1 MQATMSWCEQRFHYR
16 FKDDILLQ
24 TALTH
29 RSHSVDNNERL
40 EFLGDAALDL
50 VISELLYQSYSGQT
64 EGSLSRMRSS
74 LVKGNTLA
82 ELAKELDVGDY
93 LILGK
98 GENTSGGR
106 ERLSLLADALEAMI
120 GAIFLDGG
128 YVAVKN
134 VIIKIFDSRI
144 QALDPKSEHK
154 DHKSIL
160 QEKLQGEKQGL
171 PVYSLVRSIGDHN
184 KTFVVECSIKSGE
197 IVTQASGKT
206 LRVAEQ
212 KAASKAL
219 QAMQND

>member
-24 TALTH
+24 IALTH
-29 RSHSVDNNERL
+29 RSYSVDNNERL

-50 VISELLYQSYSGQT
+50 VISELLYQSYSKQT

-106 ERLSLLADALEAMI
+106 ERLSLLSNALEAMI

-160 QEKLQGEKQGL
+160 QEKLQGVKQGL
-171 PVYSLVRSIGDHN
+171 PVYTLVRSVGDHN
-184 KTFVVECSIKSGE
+184 KTFVVECSIQSGE

>member
-1 MQATMSWCEQRFHYR
+1 MQATTSWWEQRFHYR

-29 RSHSVDNNERL
+29 RSHSADNNERL

-50 VISELLYQSYSGQT
+50 VISELLYQSYSKQT
-64 EGSLSRMRSS
+64 EGSLSRMRSN

-106 ERLSLLADALEAMI
+106 ERLSLLSDALEAMI

-160 QEKLQGEKQGL
+160 QEKLQGVKQGL
-171 PVYSLVRSIGDHN
+171 PVYTLVRSVGDHN
-184 KTFVVECSIKSGE
+184 KTFVVECSIQSGE

>member
-106 ERLSLLADALEAMI
+106 ERLSLLSDALEAMI

-160 QEKLQGEKQGL
+160 QEKLQGVKQDL
-171 PVYSLVRSIGDHN
+171 PVYSLVCSVGDHN

-212 KAASKAL
+212 KAASKIL

>member
-82 ELAKELDVGDY
+82 ELAKELDVGGY

-106 ERLSLLADALEAMI
+106 ERLSLLSDALEAMI

>member
-50 VISELLYQSYSGQT
+50 VISELLYQSYSKQT
-64 EGSLSRMRSS
+64 EGSLSRMRSN

-106 ERLSLLADALEAMI
+106 ERLSLLSDALEAMI

-160 QEKLQGEKQGL
+160 QEKLQGVKQGL
-171 PVYSLVRSIGDHN
+171 PVYTLVRSVGDHN
-184 KTFVVECSIKSGE
+184 KTFVVECSIQSGE

>member
-1 MQATMSWCEQRFHYR
+1 MQATTSWCEQRFHYR

-24 TALTH
+24 IALTH
-29 RSHSVDNNERL
+29 RSYSVDNNERL

-50 VISELLYQSYSGQT
+50 VISELLYQSYSKQT

-106 ERLSLLADALEAMI
+106 ERLSLLSDALEAMI

-160 QEKLQGEKQGL
+160 QEKLQGVKQGL
-171 PVYSLVRSIGDHN
+171 PVYTLVRSVGDHN
-184 KTFVVECSIKSGE
+184 KTFVVECSIQSGE

>member
-82 ELAKELDVGDY
+82 ELAKELDVGGY

-106 ERLSLLADALEAMI
+106 ERLSLLSDALEAMI

-160 QEKLQGEKQGL
+160 QEKLQGVKQGL
-171 PVYSLVRSIGDHN
+171 PVYTLVRSVGDHN

>member
-29 RSHSVDNNERL
+29 RSHSADNNERL

-50 VISELLYQSYSGQT
+50 VISEFLYQSYSKQT

-82 ELAKELDVGDY
+82 ELAKELDMGDY

-106 ERLSLLADALEAMI
+106 ERLSLLSDALEAMI

-160 QEKLQGEKQGL
+160 QEKLQGVKQGL
-171 PVYSLVRSIGDHN
+171 PVYSLVRSVGNHN

>member
-106 ERLSLLADALEAMI
+106 ERLSLLSDALEAMI

-160 QEKLQGEKQGL
+160 QEKLQGVKQGL
-171 PVYSLVRSIGDHN
+171 PVYSLVRSVGDHN

-212 KAASKAL
+212 NAASKAL

>member
-1 MQATMSWCEQRFHYR
+1 MQATTSWCEQRFHYR

-29 RSHSVDNNERL
+29 RSHSADNNERL

-50 VISELLYQSYSGQT
+50 VISELLYQSYSKQT

-106 ERLSLLADALEAMI
+106 ERLSLLSDALEAMI

>member
-29 RSHSVDNNERL
+29 RSHSADNNERL

-50 VISELLYQSYSGQT
+50 VISEFLYQSYSKQT

-106 ERLSLLADALEAMI
+106 ERLSLLSDALEAMI

-160 QEKLQGEKQGL
+160 QEKLQGVKQGL
-171 PVYSLVRSIGDHN
+171 PVYSLVRSVGDHN

>member
-1 MQATMSWCEQRFHYR
+1 MSWCEQRFHYR
-16 FKDDILLQ
+16 FKDDVLLQ

-29 RSHSVDNNERL
+29 RSHSANNNERL
-40 EFLGDAALDL
+40 EFLGDAVLDL
-50 VISELLYQSYSGQT
+50 VISELLYQFYSEQT

-74 LVKGNTLA
+74 LVKGDTLA
-82 ELAKELDVGDY
+82 ALAKELDLGEY
-93 LILGK
+93 LVLGK

-106 ERLSLLADALEAMI
+106 ERLSLLSNALEAVI

-128 YVAVKN
+128 YLEAKN
-134 VIIKIFDSRI
+134 AIIKIFDARI
-144 QALDPKSEHK
+144 QVLDPKSEHK

-160 QEKLQGEKQGL
+160 QEKLQAMKQQL
-171 PVYSLVRSIGDHN
+171 PEYSLIRSEGNHSKSFI
-184 KTFVVECSIKSGE
+184 VQCSIKSGE

-212 KAASKAL
+212 QAASKAL

>member
-1 MQATMSWCEQRFHYR
+1 MQATTSWCEQRFHYR
-16 FKDDILLQ
+16 FKDNVLLQ

-29 RSHSVDNNERL
+29 RSHSANNNERL
-40 EFLGDAALDL
+40 EFLGDAVLDL
-50 VISELLYQSYSGQT
+50 VISELLYQFYSEQT

-74 LVKGNTLA
+74 LVKGDTLA
-82 ELAKELDVGDY
+82 ALAKELDLGEY
-93 LILGK
+93 LVLGK

-106 ERLSLLADALEAMI
+106 ERLSLLSNALEAVI

-128 YVAVKN
+128 YLEAKN
-134 VIIKIFDSRI
+134 AIIKIFDARI
-144 QALDPKSEHK
+144 QVLDPKSEHK

-160 QEKLQGEKQGL
+160 QEKLQAMKQQL
-171 PVYSLVRSIGDHN
+171 PEYSLIRSEGNHN
-184 KTFVVECSIKSGE
+184 KSFIVQCSIKSGE

-212 KAASKAL
+212 QAASKAL

>member
-106 ERLSLLADALEAMI
+106 ERLSLLSDALEAMI

-160 QEKLQGEKQGL
+160 QEKLQGVKQDL
-171 PVYSLVRSIGDHN
+171 PVYSLVRSVGDHN

>member
-1 MQATMSWCEQRFHYR
+1 MSWCEQMFHYR
-16 FKDDILLQ
+16 FKDDTLLE

-29 RSHSVDNNERL
+29 RSHSTNNNERL
-40 EFLGDAALDL
+40 EFLGDAVLDL
-50 VISELLYQSYSGQT
+50 VISELLYQFYSEQT

-74 LVKGNTLA
+74 LVKGDTLA
-82 ELAKELDVGDY
+82 VLAKELNLGDY
-93 LILGK
+93 LVLGK

-106 ERLSLLADALEAMI
+106 ERLSLLSNALEAII

-128 YVAVKN
+128 YVAAKN

-144 QALDPKSEHK
+144 QALDVKSEHK

-160 QEKLQGEKQGL
+160 QEKLQRVKQEL
-171 PVYSLVRSIGDHN
+171 PVYSLIRSVGNHK

-219 QAMQND
+219 KAMQND

>member
-29 RSHSVDNNERL
+29 RSHSADNNERL

-50 VISELLYQSYSGQT
+50 VISELLYQSYSEQT
-64 EGSLSRMRSS
+64 EGYLSRMRSS

-106 ERLSLLADALEAMI
+106 ERLSLLSDALEAMI

-160 QEKLQGEKQGL
+160 QEKLQGVKQGL
-171 PVYSLVRSIGDHN
+171 PVYTLVRSVGDHN

>member
-1 MQATMSWCEQRFHYR
+1 MQATTSWCEQRFHYR

-50 VISELLYQSYSGQT
+50 VISELLYQSYSKQT
-64 EGSLSRMRSS
+64 EGSLSRMRSN

-106 ERLSLLADALEAMI
+106 ERLSLLSDALEAMI

-160 QEKLQGEKQGL
+160 QEKLQGVKQGL
-171 PVYSLVRSIGDHN
+171 PVYSLVRSVGDHN
-184 KTFVVECSIKSGE
+184 KTFVVECSIQSGE

>member
-1 MQATMSWCEQRFHYR
+1 MSWCEQRFYYR

-29 RSHSVDNNERL
+29 RSHSANNNERL
-40 EFLGDAALDL
+40 EFLGDAVLDL
-50 VISELLYQSYSGQT
+50 VISEFLYLFYSEQT
-64 EGSLSRMRSS
+64 EGSLSRMRSN
-74 LVKGNTLA
+74 LVKGDTLA
-82 ELAKELDVGDY
+82 ALAKELNLGDY

-106 ERLSLLADALEAMI
+106 ERLSLLSNSLEAVI

-128 YVAVKN
+128 YVAAKN
-134 VIIKIFDSRI
+134 VIMKIFDSRI
-144 QALDPKSEHK
+144 QTLDPKSENK

-160 QEKLQGEKQGL
+160 QEKLQAMKQQL
-171 PVYSLVRSIGDHN
+171 PEYSLMRSEGNHN
-184 KTFVVECSIKSGE
+184 KSFIVQCSIQSGE

-219 QAMQND
+219 EAMQND

>member
-50 VISELLYQSYSGQT
+50 VISELLYQSYSKQT

-106 ERLSLLADALEAMI
+106 ERLSLLSDALEAMI

-160 QEKLQGEKQGL
+160 QEKLQGVKQGL
-171 PVYSLVRSIGDHN
+171 PVYTLVRSVGDHN
-184 KTFVVECSIKSGE
+184 KTFVVECSIQSGE

>member
-1 MQATMSWCEQRFHYR
+1 MQATTSWCEQRFHYR

-29 RSHSVDNNERL
+29 RSHSADNNERL

-50 VISELLYQSYSGQT
+50 VISELLYQSYSKQT
-64 EGSLSRMRSS
+64 EGSLSRMRSN

-106 ERLSLLADALEAMI
+106 ERLSLLSDALEAMI

-160 QEKLQGEKQGL
+160 QEKLQGVKQGL
-171 PVYSLVRSIGDHN
+171 PVYSLVRSVGDHN
-184 KTFVVECSIKSGE
+184 KTFVVECSIQSGE

>member
-1 MQATMSWCEQRFHYR
+1 MQATTSWCEQRFHYR

-29 RSHSVDNNERL
+29 RSHSADNNERL

-50 VISELLYQSYSGQT
+50 VISELLYQSYSEQT

-106 ERLSLLADALEAMI
+106 ERLSLLSDALEAMI

-160 QEKLQGEKQGL
+160 QEKLQGVKQGL
-171 PVYSLVRSIGDHN
+171 PVYSLVRSVGDHN

>member
-1 MQATMSWCEQRFHYR
+1 MQATTSWCEQRFHYR

-29 RSHSVDNNERL
+29 RSHSADNNERL

-50 VISELLYQSYSGQT
+50 VISEFLYQSYSKQT

-106 ERLSLLADALEAMI
+106 ERLSLLSDALEAMI

-160 QEKLQGEKQGL
+160 QEKLQGVKQGL
-171 PVYSLVRSIGDHN
+171 PVYSLVRSVGDHN

>member
-1 MQATMSWCEQRFHYR
+1 MSWCEQRFHYR

-29 RSHSVDNNERL
+29 RSHSADNNERL

-50 VISELLYQSYSGQT
+50 VISELLYQSYSRQT

-106 ERLSLLADALEAMI
+106 ERLSLLSDALEAMI

-160 QEKLQGEKQGL
+160 QEKLQGVKQGL
-171 PVYSLVRSIGDHN
+171 PVYTLVRSVGDHN
-184 KTFVVECSIKSGE
+184 KTFVVECSIQSGE

>member
-50 VISELLYQSYSGQT
+50 VISELLYQSYSEQT

-98 GENTSGGR
+98 GENASGGR
-106 ERLSLLADALEAMI
+106 ERLSLLSDALEAMI

>member
-24 TALTH
+24 IALTH
-29 RSHSVDNNERL
+29 RSYSEDNNERL

-50 VISELLYQSYSGQT
+50 VISELLYQSYSKQT

-106 ERLSLLADALEAMI
+106 ERLSLLSNALEAMI

-128 YVAVKN
+128 YAAVKN

-160 QEKLQGEKQGL
+160 QEKLQGVKQDL
-171 PVYSLVRSIGDHN
+171 PVYSLVRSVGDHN

>member
-1 MQATMSWCEQRFHYR
+1 MQATTSWCEQRFHYR

-29 RSHSVDNNERL
+29 RSHSADNNERL

-50 VISELLYQSYSGQT
+50 VISELLYQSYSKQT
-64 EGSLSRMRSS
+64 EGSLSRMRSN

-106 ERLSLLADALEAMI
+106 ERLSLLSDALEAMI

-160 QEKLQGEKQGL
+160 QEKLQGVKQGL
-171 PVYSLVRSIGDHN
+171 PVYTLVRSVGDHN
-184 KTFVVECSIKSGE
+184 KTFVVECSIQSGE

>member
-1 MQATMSWCEQRFHYR
+1 MQATTSWCEQRFHYR

-29 RSHSVDNNERL
+29 RSHSADNNERL

-50 VISELLYQSYSGQT
+50 VISELLYQSYSRQT

-106 ERLSLLADALEAMI
+106 ERLSLLSDALEAMI

-160 QEKLQGEKQGL
+160 QEKLQGVKQGL
-171 PVYSLVRSIGDHN
+171 PVYSLVRSVGDHN
-184 KTFVVECSIKSGE
+184 KTFVVECSIQSGE

>member
-1 MQATMSWCEQRFHYR
+1 MQATTSWCEQRFHYR

-50 VISELLYQSYSGQT
+50 VISELLYQSYSEQT

-82 ELAKELDVGDY
+82 ELAKELDMGDY

-106 ERLSLLADALEAMI
+106 ERLSLLSDALEAMI

-128 YVAVKN
+128 YAAVKN

-212 KAASKAL
+212 KAASKVL

>member
-1 MQATMSWCEQRFHYR
+1 MQATTSWCEQRFHYR

-50 VISELLYQSYSGQT
+50 VISELLYQSYSEQT
-64 EGSLSRMRSS
+64 EGYLSRMRSS

-82 ELAKELDVGDY
+82 ELAKELDVGGY

-106 ERLSLLADALEAMI
+106 ERLSLLSDALEAMI

-160 QEKLQGEKQGL
+160 QEKLQGVKQGL
-171 PVYSLVRSIGDHN
+171 PVYSLVRSVGDHN

>member
-1 MQATMSWCEQRFHYR
+1 MQATTSWCEQRFHYR

-29 RSHSVDNNERL
+29 RSHSADNNERL

-106 ERLSLLADALEAMI
+106 ERLSLLSDALEAMI

-160 QEKLQGEKQGL
+160 QEKLQGVKQGL
-171 PVYSLVRSIGDHN
+171 PVYTLVRSVGDHS
-184 KTFVVECSIKSGE
+184 KTFVVECSIQSGE

>member
-1 MQATMSWCEQRFHYR
+1 MQASMSWCEQMFHYR
-16 FKDDILLQ
+16 FKDDTLLE

-29 RSHSVDNNERL
+29 RSHSANNNERL
-40 EFLGDAALDL
+40 EFLGDAVLDL
-50 VISELLYQSYSGQT
+50 VISELLYKFYSEQT
-64 EGSLSRMRSS
+64 EGSLSRMRSN
-74 LVKGNTLA
+74 LVKGDTLA
-82 ELAKELDVGDY
+82 VLAKELNLGDY
-93 LILGK
+93 LVLGK

-106 ERLSLLADALEAMI
+106 ERLSLLSNALEAII

-128 YVAVKN
+128 YVAAKN

-144 QALDPKSEHK
+144 QALDVKSEHK

-160 QEKLQGEKQGL
+160 QEKLQGVKQGL
-171 PVYSLVRSIGDHN
+171 PVYSLISSVGNHN

-197 IVTQASGKT
+197 IITQASGKT

-219 QAMQND
+219 KAMQND

>member
-29 RSHSVDNNERL
+29 RSHSADNNERL

-50 VISELLYQSYSGQT
+50 VISELLYQSYSKQT
-64 EGSLSRMRSS
+64 EGSLSRMRST

-106 ERLSLLADALEAMI
+106 ERLSLLSDALEAMI

-160 QEKLQGEKQGL
+160 QEKLQGVKQGL
-171 PVYSLVRSIGDHN
+171 PVYSLVRSVGDHN
-184 KTFVVECSIKSGE
+184 KTFVVECSIQSGE

>member
-1 MQATMSWCEQRFHYR
+1 MSWCEQMFHYR
-16 FKDDILLQ
+16 FKDDTLLE

-29 RSHSVDNNERL
+29 RSHSANNNERL
-40 EFLGDAALDL
+40 EFLGDAVLDL
-50 VISELLYQSYSGQT
+50 VISELLYKFYSEQT
-64 EGSLSRMRSS
+64 EGSLSRMRSN
-74 LVKGNTLA
+74 LVKGDTLA
-82 ELAKELDVGDY
+82 VLAKELNLGDY
-93 LILGK
+93 LVLGK

-106 ERLSLLADALEAMI
+106 ERLSLLSNALEAII

-128 YVAVKN
+128 YVAAKN

-144 QALDPKSEHK
+144 QALDVKSEHK

-160 QEKLQGEKQGL
+160 QEKLQGVKQGL
-171 PVYSLVRSIGDHN
+171 PVYSLISSVGNHN

-197 IVTQASGKT
+197 IITQASGKT

-219 QAMQND
+219 KAMQHD

>member
-16 FKDDILLQ
+16 FKDDVLLQ

-29 RSHSVDNNERL
+29 RSHSANNNERL
-40 EFLGDAALDL
+40 EFLGDAVLDL
-50 VISELLYQSYSGQT
+50 VISELLYQFYSEQT

-74 LVKGNTLA
+74 LVKGDTLA
-82 ELAKELDVGDY
+82 ALAKELDLGEY
-93 LILGK
+93 LVLGK

-106 ERLSLLADALEAMI
+106 ERLSLLSNALEAVI

-128 YVAVKN
+128 YLEAKN
-134 VIIKIFDSRI
+134 AIIKIFDARI
-144 QALDPKSEHK
+144 QVLDPKSEHK

-160 QEKLQGEKQGL
+160 QEKLQAMKQQL
-171 PVYSLVRSIGDHN
+171 PEYSLIRSEGNHN
-184 KTFVVECSIKSGE
+184 KSFIVQCSIKSGE

-212 KAASKAL
+212 QAASKAL